1 MHYMG
6 IDHHK
11 QYSHITVLDERGEVI
26 KAERVGNTSN
36 SDFPHLHFHL
46 MDSPD
51 FNTANGLPV
60 RFKNIPDA
68 QPAQWDYENASTF
81 LYSDYIFL
89 NIAD

>member
-1 MHYMG
+1 
-6 IDHHK
+6 
-11 QYSHITVLDERGEVI
+11 
-26 KAERVGNTSN
+26 
-36 SDFPHLHFHL
+36 